1 MAFKRKRWSGYSP
14 AYQKKLDYT
23 PEFNL
28 PTKGE
33 IPSTDQ
39 YVFREP
45 GEGSGTPDLGYDKYT
60 RGKKS
65 DAEKIDDER
74 WRDFKKNMK
83 KHSGPISPDHEYS
96 KAGYKEWTENNRL
109 KDTSDYG
116 KQKHREKYMDDMDRI
131 ANLDNEAKYLASQGY
146 DIDHPRWKGEKRQS
160 TIPSIEEYE
169 VNTQAAGAKKR
180 NKEERLKGTYNKRK
194 ALQERM
200 QRTRSQ
206 REAEATGSTT
216 PQVDKKEAKEG
227 GGRWARRQK
236 LIKQYMNDGLSRRKA
251 TKIARQSIP
260 KK

>member
-1 MAFKRKRWSGYSP
+1 MAFKRKRWSGYSS
-14 AYQKKLDYT
+14 AHQKKLDYI
-23 PEFNL
+23 PEFNE
-28 PTKGE
+28 PVKGE
-33 IPSTDQ
+33 IPSTDE

-45 GEGSGTPDLGYDKYT
+45 GEGPGTSDLGYDKYT
-60 RGKKS
+60 QGKKS
-65 DAEKIDDER
+65 DEEKIDDER

-83 KHSGPISPDHEYS
+83 KHGGPISPDHEYS
-96 KAGYKEWTENNRL
+96 HAGYKEWTEKNRL

-116 KQKHREKYMDDMDRI
+116 KQKHREKYMDEMDVM

-146 DIDHPRWKGEKRQS
+146 DIGHRRWKDK
-160 TIPSIEEYE
+160 IPSTEEYE
-169 VNTQAAGAKKR
+169 VNPQAAGAKKR
-180 NKEERLKGTYNKRK
+180 NKELRLKGTYNKRK

-206 REAEATGSTT
+206 REAGTAGPTT
-216 PQVDKKEAKEG
+216 QQLDLIKEPDNEV

-251 TKIARQSIP
+251 IKIARQSIP